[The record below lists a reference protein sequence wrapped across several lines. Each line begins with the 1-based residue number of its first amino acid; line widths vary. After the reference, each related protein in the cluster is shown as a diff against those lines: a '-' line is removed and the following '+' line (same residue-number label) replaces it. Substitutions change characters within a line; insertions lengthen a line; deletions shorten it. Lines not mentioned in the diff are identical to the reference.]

1 MAGSYRHITDE
12 NNNFLVCSDH
22 LDVAEGPGELREF
35 KVPPRDHRGNW
46 LCRKTNQWM
55 SSYWHVKTLSVWSKM
70 FRRQVLTQ

>member
-35 KVPPRDHRGNW
+35 KVPRVSNTAGK
-46 LCRKTNQWM
+46 CRKAPTRTECGHIGCSECIYDYLWRN
-55 SSYWHVKTLSVWSKM
+55 SDEK
-70 FRRQVLTQ
+70 